1 MLRSILER
9 DKEYTTLTNDAGRMR
24 LLGNVL
30 GDYEKPYTVK
40 QQTRHDETG
49 LLKIA
54 TMDTGDYYA
63 KSRLFSHKH
72 TVDHEFVKEILA
84 AGAIHDMG
92 HMGDD
97 LGYAAYEYHA
107 AEAHPEPATASA
119 RVAATEPQVKSEP
132 KRELP
137 RLPSSSAPALP
148 VALSADAGVVR
159 AEVISKE
166 DDEIRVPP
174 PQPQAPQ
181 PPQPQP
187 EKKIQRV
194 AATREASVEQF
205 KTDYKDMFLGI
216 DSLLRPKLEELAEA
230 YNNAN
235 GLKQRETNYIPKGVK
250 AESLRVRLK
259 QAAKELFPHL
269 YPTTP
274 VRAARAG
281 AGSDDS
287 DAPKTES
294 PD

>member
-30 GDYEKPYTVK
+30 GNYEKPYTVK
-40 QQTRHDETG
+40 QQTRHDERG

-84 AGAIHDMG
+84 ANAIHDMG

-97 LGYAAYEYHA
+97 LGHAAEEYHA
-107 AEAHPEPATASA
+107 AEAHPEEPPSSA
-119 RVAATEPQVKSEP
+119 RVGGVASRAAAEVKPEP
-132 KRELP
+132 KREQP
-137 RLPSSSAPALP
+137 RMPSEARM
-148 VALSADAGVVR
+148 ADASVVR

-166 DDEIRVPP
+166 ADDDIRVPQQPQQP
-174 PQPQAPQ
+174 PQQPQQ
-181 PPQPQP
+181 PPQP
-187 EKKIQRV
+187 KIQRV
-194 AATREASVEQF
+194 AATMEQSVEHF
-205 KTDYKDMFLGI
+205 KTEFKDLFLGI
-216 DSLLRPKLEELAEA
+216 DSLQKPKLEELAMA
-230 YNNAN
+230 YNTAKR
-235 GLKQRETNYIPKGVK
+235 LKQREENYIPKGVK
-250 AESLRVRLK
+250 IESLRQRLK
-259 QAAKELFPHL
+259 EAAKELFPHM

-281 AGSDDS
+281 AGGSDDS
-287 DAPKTES
+287 GGPKAES